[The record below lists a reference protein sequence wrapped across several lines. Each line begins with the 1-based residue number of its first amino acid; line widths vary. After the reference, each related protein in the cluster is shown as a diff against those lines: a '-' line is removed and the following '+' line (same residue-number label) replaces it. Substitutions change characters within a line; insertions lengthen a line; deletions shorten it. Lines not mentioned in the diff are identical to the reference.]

1 MLLPVSLVLMIDP
14 VLDQLLDL
22 WRKEEG
28 DVYQVL
34 LHGLEVGSRTLLL
47 EDFQVIEVLAQL
59 S

>member
-1 MLLPVSLVLMIDP
+1 MIDP

-47 EDFQVIEVLAQL
+47 EDFQVIEVLAEL
-59 S
+59 P